1 MTSMLLIARH
11 SVVRELAASETV
23 DWDTLALF
31 LDQAS
36 LATLM

>member
-1 MTSMLLIARH
+1 MIFVLLTERY

-36 LATLM
+36 TAT